1 MGNYPKLLRLANWRI
16 GSRACLYAFAIA
28 TIATLIIILQSCSW
42 IVGGAANTVYPSLA
56 SPEETEAPPT
66 FTTYYPS
73 AATEAIFG
81 GRGVGLDCSIPKPLK
96 AFAFKTDA
104 GGAPI
109 SLQFRQSCIMHDLCY
124 RHGYATYGY
133 TQAQCDVML
142 QESAYRL
149 CRQINKSTREETR
162 SSVAAAYTECETE
175 ARKVLLG
182 VTLGGG
188 GSFKSKGRST
198 YFEYDPMPT
207 HADDYVV
214 GRAVD
219 DATARA
225 TVGDLG
231 IRTFHILR
239 QTMSMRKLINDRA
252 SSTGEKQTTTPRL
265 FPDQRIATPPQL
277 TGYPD
282 AGSRVAVASLVSIAR
297 KDLKSTDLKLYELQT
312 LAPSQSG
319 TGAYEL
325 QFKACPDRHNSPCST
340 DVDAPIHKFVTVDHK
355 PLLLSVTHRGSI
367 PETDS
372 NPCPSGHNVLG
383 STVKVVQKSVMFDET
398 QPLES
403 PQIVCKD
410 GKKTPA
416 WPMDDYPLNAKTL
429 MRQKYRFMQHDVLIE
444 KNAAN
449 QATHAWVLGRG
460 AKLSTRTAGHEPLF
474 EEDSAGSTYQTHVVV
489 ARQALGNRKFTE
501 IDRFEL
507 EASETDEPFQLVRL
521 GGSRGVALMSLGWQA
536 ADRARVSDD
545 QTPWAPPILKLW
557 RVPGKDRDASQQP
570 MTVSLPEA
578 LRDRYTDIPPVV
590 ARLSTR
596 EEPILIFAKLSPPP
610 TLNQEEEAAALDFK
624 DTTAASSIVMD
635 LVVISL
641 MPEADTRI
649 RPLIVQQLSCK
660 IDLWKQ
666 MNNAKASILKTRA
679 YGAEGISPPA
689 KAEPPLKE
697 NSHATARGMTD
708 LANRWRMSQL
718 IASERSS
725 SDSSRALE
733 LTMVFN
739 GFPSMSVQV
748 RFKTYDGKIEGGQP
762 ATLNDYFSC
771 APPSIVA
778 KT

>member
-1 MGNYPKLLRLANWRI
+1 MGRYQKSPRLGNWRY
-16 GSRACLYAFAIA
+16 GSRTCLCALAIA
-28 TIATLIIILQSCSW
+28 MIAVLIISLQSCSW
-42 IVGGAANTVYPSLA
+42 IVAGAANTVYPSLA

-96 AFAFKTDA
+96 ALAFRTSA
-104 GGAPI
+104 EGAPI
-109 SLQFRQSCIMHDLCY
+109 SLQFRQSCVMHDLCY

-219 DATARA
+219 DATAQA

-239 QTMSMRKLINDRA
+239 QTMSMRTLTNNPAA
-252 SSTGEKQTTTPRL
+252 STHDEQKGTPRL
-265 FPDQRIATPPQL
+265 FPDRRIATPPQL

-282 AGSRVAVASLVSIAR
+282 SGSRVAMASLVSIAR
-297 KDLKSTDLKLYELQT
+297 KDLKTTELKLYEVQA
-312 LAPSQSG
+312 LASSQSG
-319 TGAYEL
+319 AGAYDL
-325 QFKACPDRHNSPCST
+325 QFKACPDRYDSPCGT
-340 DVDAPIHKFVTVDHK
+340 DVDASIHKFVMVDRK
-355 PLLLSVTHRGSI
+355 PVLLSVTHRGSI
-367 PETDS
+367 PGIDS
-372 NPCPSGHNVLG
+372 NPCPSDGKALG
-383 STVKVVQKSVMFDET
+383 SAVKVVQKSIMFDVR
-398 QPLES
+398 QPAES
-403 PQIVCKD
+403 PQIICKN
-410 GKKTPA
+410 GRKSPA

-444 KNAAN
+444 KNAVN

-460 AKLSTRTAGHEPLF
+460 AKLSNKTAGHEPLF

-521 GGSRGVALMSLGWQA
+521 GGSHGVALMSLGWKA

-545 QTPWAPPILKLW
+545 QTPRAPPILKLW
-557 RVPGKDRDASQQP
+557 RVPGKDRNASQQP

-578 LRDRYTDIPPVV
+578 LKDRYTDIPPVM

-596 EEPILIFAKLSPPP
+596 EEPVLIFAKLSPPP

-624 DTTAASSIVMD
+624 DTTVASSIVMD

-641 MPEADTRI
+641 MPQADTSI
-649 RPLIVQQLSCK
+649 RPLIMQQLSCE
-660 IDLWKQ
+660 IDLRKQ
-666 MNNAKASILKTRA
+666 LNNEKASDIRKGAYRAEDLTAPNKT
-679 YGAEGISPPA
+679 GVEQ
-689 KAEPPLKE
+689 E

-718 IASERSS
+718 IASELRSA
-725 SDSSRALE
+725 DNMRALA

-739 GFPSMSVQV
+739 GFPGMSVQV
-748 RFKTYDGKIEGGQP
+748 RFKTRDGNIEAGEP
-762 ATLNDYFSC
+762 VTVDDYFSC
-771 APPSIVA
+771 ASPAIVA
-778 KT
+778 KS